1 MSEISMTVDALR
13 GRERLISCAESGNR
27 ETRSAASYE
36 RELKT
41 RRDTENQLRHALAAE
56 EAHVHEKDALIGQ
69 LEVLAK
75 ESDHRL
81 LNGLQ
86 LVASIISMQG
96 RASTNAEAAAQL
108 AAAAD
113 RVAMIV
119 RVHRRLHCLDG
130 EQTAAFKEY
139 LEDLCRDFSTMV
151 YSNVYAE
158 EHIKV
163 ESIDVRLPTAKAVPL
178 GYIVN
183 ELITNAA
190 KHGGGGIVVK
200 LEAVADNRYAL
211 SVANN
216 GPPLREGFD
225 PAASKGLGMR
235 IVRAF
240 VAQLRGELRIDR
252 GERNE
257 GVRFT
262 VLFS

>member
-1 MSEISMTVDALR
+1 LEIIMTISVIGGA
-13 GRERLISCAESGNR
+13 ERVMSCAASDDR

-36 RELKT
+36 RELKM
-41 RRDTENQLRHALAAE
+41 RCDTEGRLRDALAVE
-56 EAHVHEKDALIGQ
+56 VAHVHEKDALIEQ

-86 LVASIISMQG
+86 LVASIIAMQS
-96 RASTNAEAAAQL
+96 RAATNAEAAAQL
-108 AAAAD
+108 SAAAD

-130 EQTAAFKEY
+130 EQTAAFKAY
-139 LEDLCRDFSTMV
+139 LEDLCRDFSDMV
-151 YSNVYAE
+151 FFKGCAE
-158 EHIKV
+158 EHVKV
-163 ESIDVRLPTAKAVPL
+163 EAIDVRLPTVKAVPL
-178 GYIVN
+178 GYIVS

-190 KHGGGGIVVK
+190 THGGGGIAVK
-200 LEAVADNRYAL
+200 LEAVPENRYAL
-211 SVANN
+211 SVTNK
-216 GPPLREGFD
+216 GPPLQEGFD
-225 PAASKGLGMR
+225 PAASTGLGMR

-240 VAQLRGELRIDR
+240 VAQLGGELRIDR
-252 GERNE
+252 GERHE